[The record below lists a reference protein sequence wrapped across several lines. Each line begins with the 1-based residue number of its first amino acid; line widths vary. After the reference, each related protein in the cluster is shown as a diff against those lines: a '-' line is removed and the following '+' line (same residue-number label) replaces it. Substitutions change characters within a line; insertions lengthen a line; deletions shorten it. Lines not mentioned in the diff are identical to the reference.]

1 LRGNE
6 TIFKFCI
13 DEETELK
20 LLEVEHA
27 EELFALTDSCRNYLR
42 EWLPWVDETKTV
54 EDTKSFI
61 ESSLKFSANDGFS
74 VGIWYKGRIAGCV
87 AYHTIDWDNRSTSI
101 GYWLGK
107 NFQGRGLMTKA
118 CGAMVHH
125 ALDELNL
132 NRVEIRCAVGNFKSR
147 AVPERLGFTKE
158 GTLRERQWLYAH
170 FVDLVVYG
178 LLARD
183 WQILSIK

>member
-1 LRGNE
+1 MRGND

-42 EWLPWVDETKTV
+42 EWLPWVDGTKTV

-61 ESSLKFSANDGFS
+61 ESSLKFSANDGFP
-74 VGIWYKGRIAGCV
+74 VGIWYKGRIAGCI

-101 GYWLGK
+101 GYWLGE
-107 NFQGRGLMTKA
+107 NFQKRGLMTKA
-118 CGAMVHH
+118 CGAMVHY

-132 NRVEIRCAVGNFKSR
+132 NRVEIRCGVGNFKSR
-147 AVPERLGFTKE
+147 AVPERLGFTNE
-158 GTLRERQWLYAH
+158 GTLRESQWLYDH

-178 LLARD
+178 MLARD
-183 WQILSIK
+183 WQI